1 MISVIMPT
9 YNRADLI
16 GRSIASVVTQRG
28 TDIELIV
35 VDDGSTDNTADVVR
49 GLAEESSVPIHYY
62 KKENGGC
69 ASARNMGIEKATG
82 DYIAFLDSDDEWPP
96 DAAKRLAA
104 TIESAGAGFA
114 YSPAIEVLENGREI
128 LNAPVAAGRP
138 ESLATEHFMNTNVR
152 VGGALFRAD
161 LVRELRGFD
170 ASLRYNEDS
179 DFLQRAAV
187 NATAAYV
194 DEPSVRYNHHPG
206 NKSRN
211 RVAIYRALLVSAQ
224 RVLKDSPEFARSLGE
239 KKHQR
244 MEELKA
250 LLARALILD
259 GDLDG
264 ARDVVAEMTSSP
276 GISARASL
284 FFRSSVPMR
293 LGMKLYGARNR
304 VASRGGF

>member
-16 GRSIASVVTQRG
+16 RRSVASVVSQKG
-28 TDIELIV
+28 ADIELII
-35 VDDGSTDNTADVVR
+35 VDDGSTDDTADVVR
-49 GLAEESSVPIHYY
+49 VLADESPVPIHYY

-69 ASARNMGIEKATG
+69 ASARNMGIEKASG

-96 DAAKRLAA
+96 DTAKRLTAV
-104 TIESAGAGFA
+104 IETTGAGFVF
-114 YSPAIEVLENGREI
+114 SPATEVFEDGREI
-128 LNAPVAAGRP
+128 LNVPVAAGRP

-152 VGGALFRAD
+152 VGGALFRTD
-161 LVRELRGFD
+161 LVRRLGGFEP
-170 ASLRYNEDS
+170 ALRYNEDS

-187 NATAAYV
+187 HATAAYQDV
-194 DEPSVRYNHHPG
+194 PAVRYNHHQG

-211 RVAIYRALLVSAQ
+211 RVAIYRALIASANT
-224 RVLKDSPEFARSLGE
+224 VLNESPEFARSLG
-239 KKHQR
+239 KKKARR

-259 GDLDG
+259 GNLDE
-264 ARDVVAEMTSSP
+264 AREIVSAMMSSP

-284 FFRSSVPMR
+284 FFRTSIPLR
-293 LGMKLYGARNR
+293 LSLKLHAARNR
-304 VASRGGF
+304 GSFQG